1 MADLVYILITIA
13 FFALCVGYVGFA
25 DRIIQRGE
33 TDPVARTERTRTDR
47 RRGDRSMSADNI
59 VGLVVA
65 VALIVYL
72 VIALLDPERF

>member
-1 MADLVYILITIA
+1 
-13 FFALCVGYVGFA
+13 
-25 DRIIQRGE
+25 
-33 TDPVARTERTRTDR
+33 
-47 RRGDRSMSADNI
+47 MSADNI